1 MLRQSLLRPSQWRV
15 RRAQH
20 FSNVSIG
27 GVTAPQGQVKEAQ
40 LVPKGFANRNADGEP
55 HFTQE
60 TLEHLRWMLQ
70 KDLLGQDMFLIG
82 PPGPARRRLALQF
95 CEIMQREVEYV
106 AISQDTTESDLK
118 QRREILGGSAIFADQ
133 APVRAAIHGRVLIL
147 DGLEKAERN
156 VLPTLNNL
164 LENREMAL
172 DDGRFLMQASS
183 YDALLAKGYTAAQ
196 LEARNLLRVDPAFR
210 VIALGVPVPPYPGRT
225 LDPPLRSRFQA
236 RQISPLSPG
245 AQLEICSSIPDGEKL
260 VSLVEAMHVIENN
273 QDGTMDRM
281 PHLNP
286 SVVEYCA
293 KMAETFP
300 NTTDVPA
307 LLGRLFPLH
316 LTSWKAHSETFEK
329 VLRTFF
335 PFKAVQAK
343 AAPFVLTRSTTDGAQ
358 TTWLQVDK
366 GKVAIASGAL
376 PLHEHVAGFVET
388 SAHHRVVLD
397 MLKDHALGSD
407 MCVLGPKGSGKSALA
422 RLFCAKLGYSTE
434 LFTLFKDMTAR
445 DLFQRRATDNDGNTT
460 WEESPLLH
468 AARHGRVA
476 ILDGVHR
483 LSSDT
488 LSTLQRFV
496 QDREV
501 DLVDGTKF
509 AASVT
514 DVHRGVVKVH
524 PSFRIVA
531 LAEVTAAHPW
541 LTSETLTL
549 FPFHAV
555 PTLTRRDVTKVL
567 ADLCP
572 TLPKAIAAT
581 LVDFWHEVQL
591 HPDVSLSLRQLLRM
605 ARRLDAFPGTAS
617 RDLRHLVE
625 DTTMMHFLPN
635 ASVMEGLLDKCNI
648 KQAARQD
655 KLEDIQFVDTP
666 DSLTV
671 GNVVYNIVK
680 SDAPR
685 VELIPQPR
693 YFPIPKHAIVMRQML
708 QDIVSGQP
716 HLLLIGNQGVGKNK
730 VVDRLLQLMHQE
742 REYVQLH
749 RDTTVQTLTLV
760 PSMESGKITWEDSPL
775 VRAVKFGRTLV
786 VDEADKAPLEVV
798 CVLKGLIEDG
808 EMLLGDGRRIVDP
821 TEVPVDSANDNV
833 IVMHPRFRM
842 WVLANRPGYPFLGNN
857 FFSEVG
863 DIFATHV
870 IDNPDPASELTLLQ
884 AYAPSVP
891 QDVLKRLCAA
901 FSELRGMVEEG
912 TIAYPYSTRE
922 AVAVAK
928 HLEAFPMDGVSQTLE
943 NVLAFDAYD
952 PSLRQRL
959 SDVFGRHGVPLV
971 SATTRVLPSIAVA
984 PVSPLPTFSVTE
996 TWTLGR
1002 CGRHEPVRV
1011 DTSTLKSRRIYVEPP
1026 TSRTFSVTPC
1036 RLSTF
1041 SEEMSS
1047 WHVPLWAQQ
1056 SAVAMA
1062 VLPDGSIHVLT
1073 KQPLG
1078 VHSFFGAESSQ
1089 RLHLYSELEGY
1100 GYSKSEAHL
1109 MGWSNSLVLHVP
1121 AADLLVVMSA
1131 KHNVLESRAL
1141 CRLKPNQDG
1150 VFQWKSDTSSIQVL
1164 SGLLDDHDLLVRY
1177 IPGHN
1182 AVQAIEMTSMKAHT
1196 MSLPFHVE
1204 RVHLVSNTTWHVH
1217 DTHGN
1222 VHMLHIKS
1230 PHDADVERI
1239 QISSVGKAIPT
1250 SKAVHSHSN
1259 RFTHPEAYVQVIQAD
1274 GRSRKSVLTSPRAAK
1289 SNVIQSLGWNDKL
1302 ANVVAT
1308 DVLLEVVD
1316 LNKSVFR
1323 HIPKPHDASAVTAL
1337 AVLPSTENV
1346 LSLQRNGQLRVWQV
1360 DDAALHADLETWK
1373 AMFSYHSM
1381 QGVRDMLEL
1390 KYLPHGTSVP
1400 KTDSSLPKH
1409 GKEDPDN
1416 TPHVGGNTWAGGT
1429 GGSDTAGLGG
1439 RGGPYRLDKGHR
1451 VHQISQEKKDQVTKE
1466 AREKAKAMADAALAE
1481 QLRRIDMTNHEFATY
1496 QTYFDRVGAETSQL
1510 RHILKNVE
1518 QQSDERGWLKH
1529 QSSGEWDDSKLVDG
1543 LSGERNVFKKRGKD
1557 PFALQIQTQPK
1568 KLVFVMDLSGSMY
1581 RFNSQDGRLERMLET
1596 SLMLMESLAE
1606 FETKFDY
1613 AIMGHSGDSPA
1624 IPFVSFGSP
1633 PKTKKDRLK
1642 ILEKM
1647 VAHSQY
1653 CSSGDHTVEAIAD
1666 SIKHAK
1672 AAAGDD
1678 ESFVFV
1684 LSDANL
1690 NRYGITP
1697 QEMSRAL
1704 MKDSSVSA
1712 HAIFIASLADEA
1724 TRILKHLPQGNGH
1737 VCLNT
1742 TDLPHVFQRIFKSN
1756 VTKE

>member
-1 MLRQSLLRPSQWRV
+1 
-15 RRAQH
+15 
-20 FSNVSIG
+20 
-27 GVTAPQGQVKEAQ
+27 
-40 LVPKGFANRNADGEP
+40 
-55 HFTQE
+55 
-60 TLEHLRWMLQ
+60 
-70 KDLLGQDMFLIG
+70 
-82 PPGPARRRLALQF
+82 
-95 CEIMQREVEYV
+95 
-106 AISQDTTESDLK
+106 
-118 QRREILGGSAIFADQ
+118 
-133 APVRAAIHGRVLIL
+133 
-147 DGLEKAERN
+147 
-156 VLPTLNNL
+156 
-164 LENREMAL
+164 
-172 DDGRFLMQASS
+172 
-183 YDALLAKGYTAAQ
+183 
-196 LEARNLLRVDPAFR
+196 
-210 VIALGVPVPPYPGRT
+210 
-225 LDPPLRSRFQA
+225 
-236 RQISPLSPG
+236 
-245 AQLEICSSIPDGEKL
+245 
-260 VSLVEAMHVIENN
+260 MHVIESN

-300 NTTDVPA
+300 TTTDVPA

-343 AAPFVLTRSTTDGAQ
+343 AAPFVLTRSTTDGAP
-358 TTWLQVDK
+358 TTWLHVDK

-388 SAHHRVVLD
+388 SAHHL
-397 MLKDHALGSD
+397 
-407 MCVLGPKGSGKSALA
+407 
-422 RLFCAKLGYSTE
+422 
-434 LFTLFKDMTAR
+434 
-445 DLFQRRATDNDGNTT
+445 
-460 WEESPLLH
+460 
-468 AARHGRVA
+468 
-476 ILDGVHR
+476 
-483 LSSDT
+483 
-488 LSTLQRFV
+488 
-496 QDREV
+496 
-501 DLVDGTKF
+501 
-509 AASVT
+509 
-514 DVHRGVVKVH
+514 
-524 PSFRIVA
+524 
-531 LAEVTAAHPW
+531 TAAHPW

-567 ADLCP
+567 AELYP

-648 KQAARQD
+648 KQAVRQD
-655 KLEDIQFVDTP
+655 KLEGT
-666 DSLTV
+666 
-671 GNVVYNIVK
+671 
-680 SDAPR
+680 
-685 VELIPQPR
+685 
-693 YFPIPKHAIVMRQML
+693 
-708 QDIVSGQP
+708 
-716 HLLLIGNQGVGKNK
+716 
-730 VVDRLLQLMHQE
+730 
-742 REYVQLH
+742 
-749 RDTTVQTLTLV
+749 RD
-760 PSMESGKITWEDSPL
+760 GKITWEDSPL

-808 EMLLGDGRRIVDP
+808 EMLLVRAPPSSMLTDAQGDGRRIVDP

-863 DIFATHV
+863 DIFATQYDRVASAACWLIFCCSV

-1062 VLPDGSIHVLT
+1062 VLPDGSIHGTPSILIETKVIVVLVLT

-1078 VHSFFGAESSQ
+1078 VHS
-1089 RLHLYSELEGY
+1089 LHLYSELEGY

-1150 VFQWKSDTSSIQVL
+1150 VFQWKSVL

-1204 RVHLVSNTTWHVH
+1204 RVHLVSKTTWHVH

-1222 VHMLHIKS
+1222 VHMLDIKS

-1259 RFTHPEAYVQVIQAD
+1259 RFTHPEAYVQVIQTD

-1381 QGVRDMLEL
+1381 QGARATSLNVFRALVGVRDMLEL

-1481 QLRRIDMTNHEFATY
+1481 QLRRIDMTNQEFATY

-1543 LSGERNVFKKRGKD
+1543 LSGERNVFKRRGKD

-1568 KLVFVMDLSGSMY
+1568 KLVFVMDVSGSMY
-1581 RFNSQDGRLERMLET
+1581 RFNSQDISFFTCILPRSIDVRTT

-1642 ILEKM
+1642 ANI
-1647 VAHSQY
+1647 A
-1653 CSSGDHTVEAIAD
+1653 TV
-1666 SIKHAK
+1666 
-1672 AAAGDD
+1672 G
-1678 ESFVFV
+1678 
-1684 LSDANL
+1684 
-1690 NRYGITP
+1690 G
-1697 QEMSRAL
+1697 M
-1704 MKDSSVSA
+1704 
-1712 HAIFIASLADEA
+1712 
-1724 TRILKHLPQGNGH
+1724 
-1737 VCLNT
+1737 
-1742 TDLPHVFQRIFKSN
+1742 
-1756 VTKE
+1756 